1 MKTIFGYT
9 PIHSPDDGG
18 WYVEVFNLEGKDYL
32 LDCPISDTREQAIR
46 DTLALVRKALP
57 DARFIL
63 VESY

>member
-9 PIHSPDDGG
+9 PVHSPDDGG

-32 LDCPISDTREQAIR
+32 LSHLIRSTREQAIG

-63 VESY
+63 VEEY